1 MNVGLNV
8 WLFDP
13 KKDTSLDMIYF
24 RRCECVHRGEIWMQF
39 FHVPR
44 ADRVCGDILSASNGV
59 SVTGSGGA
67 LGLLD
72 SAMLVSWAANKITP
86 SLSPNHITAL
96 SVISVS
102 FSHDPFFSYLPS
114 VNSSWRRFCPFLDHL
129 IFSS

>member
-1 MNVGLNV
+1 MSTGAKYGCN
-8 WLFDP
+8 FF
-13 KKDTSLDMIYF
+13 M
-24 RRCECVHRGEIWMQF
+24 
-39 FHVPR
+39 FHVLTESVVTCSLPS
-44 ADRVCGDILSASNGV
+44 IGV